1 MSFTYINSRCF
12 TTANV
17 NFNSRC
23 FTTANV
29 NFNSR
34 CFTTANVN
42 FNSARGRTSVLPLAF
57 IYKVMNMINF
67 YEVDKNY
74 IKYLQQYEPKIP
86 NMEYHTNQK
95 FVCGI
100 VLRINQY
107 NYYAPISSNKK
118 KQRTNILI
126 KDLDG
131 TTLSSIK
138 FSFMFP
144 ANFNYL
150 KKMNFQDIRKQDPA
164 YYNLLLKE
172 YDFCKSNQ
180 SKIESRAKQVYKMGC
195 NPDHYCYNV
204 CCKFHLLEQKYRDY
218 NQQHTNTKEVSPC
231 PKLNQ

>member
-1 MSFTYINSRCF
+1 
-12 TTANV
+12 
-17 NFNSRC
+17 
-23 FTTANV
+23 
-29 NFNSR
+29 
-34 CFTTANVN
+34 
-42 FNSARGRTSVLPLAF
+42 
-57 IYKVMNMINF
+57 MINF

-144 ANFNYL
+144 
-150 KKMNFQDIRKQDPA
+150 DV
-164 YYNLLLKE
+164 
-172 YDFCKSNQ
+172 S
-180 SKIESRAKQVYKMGC
+180 
-195 NPDHYCYNV
+195 
-204 CCKFHLLEQKYRDY
+204 CKFQLFKENEFSRYTKTRSCLLQPPVKRIRLL
-218 NQQHTNTKEVSPC
+218 QI
-231 PKLNQ
+231 